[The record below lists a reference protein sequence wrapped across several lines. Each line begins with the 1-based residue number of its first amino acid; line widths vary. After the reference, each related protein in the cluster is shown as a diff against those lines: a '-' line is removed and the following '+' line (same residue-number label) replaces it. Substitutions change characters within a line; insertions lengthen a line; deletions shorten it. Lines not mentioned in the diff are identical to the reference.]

1 MKLIKETIAPLYTRM
16 RYFSRAQYNGLA
28 LFKTIWFNMRALP
41 WRQAR
46 KLPIFIY
53 RGTKVYHCGTFK
65 ITAEHVVCGMIQIGK
80 LGYKA
85 PGNGRIANYGIIE
98 FKAPRF
104 LGVGLS
110 SKIGDIFCST
120 AKPKSAKV
128 LRCSYGTDSRSGN
141 IPVSGFFRFSWI
153 ATTILR

>member
-1 MKLIKETIAPLYTRM
+1 MMKLIKETIAPLYTRM

-28 LFKTIWFNMRALP
+28 LFKTIWFNLRALP

-98 FKAPRF
+98 FKAP
-104 LGVGLS
+104 
-110 SKIGDIFCST
+110 
-120 AKPKSAKV
+120 
-128 LRCSYGTDSRSGN
+128 
-141 IPVSGFFRFSWI
+141 
-153 ATTILR
+153 TILGGWGYHRK

>member
-53 RGTKVYHCGTFK
+53 RGTKVYHCGTF
-65 ITAEHVVCGMIQIGK
+65 
-80 LGYKA
+80 
-85 PGNGRIANYGIIE
+85 NGGTR
-98 FKAPRF
+98 
-104 LGVGLS
+104 GVRH
-110 SKIGDIFCST
+110 D
-120 AKPKSAKV
+120 
-128 LRCSYGTDSRSGN
+128 TDWQTG
-141 IPVSGFFRFSWI
+141 V
-153 ATTILR
+153 